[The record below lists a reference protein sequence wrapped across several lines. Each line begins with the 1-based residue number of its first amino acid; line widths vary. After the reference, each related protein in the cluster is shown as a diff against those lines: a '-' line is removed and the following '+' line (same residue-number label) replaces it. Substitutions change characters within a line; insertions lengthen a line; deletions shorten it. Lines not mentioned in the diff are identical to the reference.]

1 MSNPID
7 AKNVMSGTYG
17 VIRIDGIEY
26 ANITKFET
34 KITTNREDM
43 QFSGNLGIDSKLI
56 SATGSGSMSF
66 RKVNS
71 RVVARHLPSIIA
83 GKDFKMVL
91 VLTVDDPDGLG
102 KETVSIT
109 DVWTNDFDL
118 FSFETGKTIEENV
131 SFGFN
136 PQNVGVIDAV
146 EA

>member
-1 MSNPID
+1 MSIN

-26 ANITKFET
+26 ANISKFDS
-34 KITTNREDM
+34 KITTERESI
-43 QFSGNLGIDSKLI
+43 QRSGGLGKDSKLL
-56 SATGSGSMSF
+56 SAEGSGSMTF

-83 GKDFKMVL
+83 GKDFKMVII
-91 VLTVDDPDGLG
+91 VTVDDPDGLG

-109 DVWTNDFDL
+109 DVWLNDFDL
-118 FSFETGKTIEENV
+118 FNFELGATMEETV

-136 PQNVGVIDAV
+136 PTDVVPVDTV
-146 EA
+146 TE

>member
-1 MSNPID
+1 
-7 AKNVMSGTYG
+7 MSGTYG